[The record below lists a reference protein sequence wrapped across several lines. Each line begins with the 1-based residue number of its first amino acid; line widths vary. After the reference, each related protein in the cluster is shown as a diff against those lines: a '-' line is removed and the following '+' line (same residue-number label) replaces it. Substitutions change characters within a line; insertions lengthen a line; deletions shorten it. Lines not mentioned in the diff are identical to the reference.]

1 MVLTETEEILV
12 IIAGAV
18 VLMAL
23 LSNILKDFRS
33 MSRDAKKQVRQREK
47 DEAYLK
53 ELKRVI
59 DKKNEELQQHI
70 KEKNNGWEKMDW
82 YST

>member
-12 IIAGAV
+12 IISGAV

-59 DKKNEELQQHI
+59 DMKNEELQQHI
-70 KEKNNGWEKMDW
+70 KEKNNG
-82 YST
+82 

>member
-33 MSRDAKKQVRQREK
+33 MSRDAKKQIRQREK

-70 KEKNNGWEKMDW
+70 KEKNNG
-82 YST
+82 

>member
-12 IIAGAV
+12 IIAGAI

-23 LSNILKDFRS
+23 ISNILKDYRN
-33 MSRDAKKQVRQREK
+33 MSREAKKEIAQREK
-47 DEAYLK
+47 DEAYVK

-59 DKKNEELQQHI
+59 DQKNEELQRQI
-70 KEKNNGWEKMDW
+70 EEKDKA
-82 YST
+82 

>member
-59 DKKNEELQQHI
+59 DMKNEELQQHI
-70 KEKNNGWEKMDW
+70 KEKNNG
-82 YST
+82 

>member
-12 IIAGAV
+12 ICAGAV

-23 LSNILKDFRS
+23 ISNILKDYRS
-33 MSRDAKKQVRQREK
+33 MTRDAKKEVAQREK
-47 DEAYLK
+47 DEAYVK

-59 DKKNEELQQHI
+59 DKKNEELQRQI
-70 KEKNNGWEKMDW
+70 KEKDK
-82 YST
+82 T

>member
-12 IIAGAV
+12 ICAGAV

-23 LSNILKDFRS
+23 ISNILKDYRS
-33 MSRDAKKQVRQREK
+33 MTRDAKKEVAQREK
-47 DEAYLK
+47 DEAYVK

-59 DKKNEELQQHI
+59 DKKNEELQRII
-70 KEKNNGWEKMDW
+70 KEKDKA
-82 YST
+82 

>member
-12 IIAGAV
+12 ICAGAV

-23 LSNILKDFRS
+23 ISNILKDYRS
-33 MSRDAKKQVRQREK
+33 MTRDAKKEVTQREK
-47 DEAYLK
+47 DEAYVK

-59 DKKNEELQQHI
+59 DKKNEELQRQI
-70 KEKNNGWEKMDW
+70 KEKDK
-82 YST
+82 T

>member
-47 DEAYLK
+47 DEAYLQ

-70 KEKNNGWEKMDW
+70 KEKNNG
-82 YST
+82 

>member
-70 KEKNNGWEKMDW
+70 KEKNNG
-82 YST
+82 